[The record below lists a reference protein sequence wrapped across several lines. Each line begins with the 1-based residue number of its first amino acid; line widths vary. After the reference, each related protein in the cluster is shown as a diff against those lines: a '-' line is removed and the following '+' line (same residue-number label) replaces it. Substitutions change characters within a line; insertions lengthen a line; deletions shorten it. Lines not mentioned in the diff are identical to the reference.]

1 MKVDI
6 NLKQF
11 FLIDVLLSF
20 GQVIH
25 DEKVGGISFVQIN
38 IVNIINIWLTT
49 IDDIT
54 EIVTLV
60 KDIRS
65 RIDKYFRLPSHSH
78 L

>member
-60 KDIRS
+60 KDIGS
-65 RIDKYFRLPSHSH
+65 RIHKYFWLSSHSH